1 MPVQLRM
8 IFPQELPLLLAANGF
23 RLLGRDGDLT
33 GGDLTATSVRQ
44 VCVCEPV

>member
-1 MPVQLRM
+1 M